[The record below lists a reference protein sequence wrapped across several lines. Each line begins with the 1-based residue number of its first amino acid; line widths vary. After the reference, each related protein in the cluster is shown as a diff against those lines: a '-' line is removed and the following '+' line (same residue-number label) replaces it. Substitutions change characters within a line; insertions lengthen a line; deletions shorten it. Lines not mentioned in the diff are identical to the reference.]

1 MQNHH
6 LGRCSAF
13 LWSLE
18 PRLTTGPDL
27 LSRTINWAL
36 QSSWSCLRRN
46 FRCENMYVF
55 ISPSVWRKKI
65 QLQFPAPRPTRAQK
79 CLQAS
84 RAQAEL
90 YRSESHVTVSG
101 YGEGW
106 WSAERVVRDQMFYCP
121 SHLAR
126 RLLARPQ
133 GTQGVCEDPPV
144 FGYVLEH
151 SSSGP
156 IVTHNTDLPFVFM
169 DLPEHASLED
179 WGVTNGNVASS
190 WFIMNPQIAFVSTIL
205 MKEYHVPLKICW
217 FLLGVLVAH

>member
-18 PRLTTGPDL
+18 PRLDDGARFTFKDYQ
-27 LSRTINWAL
+27 LSTAEFLKLFEEKISGAKTCMFL
-36 QSSWSCLRRN
+36 
-46 FRCENMYVF
+46 FPPVF
-55 ISPSVWRKKI
+55 GRKKI

-106 WSAERVVRDQMFYCP
+106 WSAERVVTDQMFYCP

-133 GTQGVCEDPPV
+133 GTQGGLRRPP
-144 FGYVLEH
+144 GLRLR
-151 SSSGP
+151 GWNTPALAP

-169 DLPEHASLED
+169 DLPEHASL
-179 WGVTNGNVASS
+179 GG
-190 WFIMNPQIAFVSTIL
+190 
-205 MKEYHVPLKICW
+205 
-217 FLLGVLVAH
+217 LGE